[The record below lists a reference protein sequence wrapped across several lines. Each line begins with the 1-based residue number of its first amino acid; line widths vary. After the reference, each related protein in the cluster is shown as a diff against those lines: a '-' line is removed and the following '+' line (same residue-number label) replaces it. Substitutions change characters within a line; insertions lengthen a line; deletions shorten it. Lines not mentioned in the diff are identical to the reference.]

1 MQRRLS
7 KPKRHLPG
15 QWTSYN
21 KVLVGSGKRP
31 HARNPNFDW
40 EETKL
45 LISLWGDPKVQRTL
59 ITTHKK
65 YPVIARIAEKM
76 REHGYNRT
84 PEEINTRIK
93 NLKCFYNRVK
103 KDIELGII
111 SSPSWKHYDD
121 MDEILSRPIFGNN
134 ARMPENSVKSE
145 SQSSQ
150 SPKDS
155 VAHLVEPEMRIK
167 EENMSDDDLNNDIE
181 IAASSSNNDL
191 IIPKDEPLDIDDGN
205 LLDSEMDDDFDD
217 DFAESNDE
225 LSSPP
230 AKIQRTRSEL
240 SLKSLPPLEKLQT
253 RPVEIKLIETP
264 VTNSS
269 QTVISNSVVSTG
281 SGDQTAGTGKISLV
295 PTKVLLKPKPQS
307 TPGAPIITVNAQPK
321 PTQAP
326 SQVVVSQ
333 SPATSSQVSSQ
344 GMKVLFVNA
353 MPQSTTSSQPANTSQ
368 TVTMTATPI
377 VQQQKP
383 MPKVMPP
390 LHPTIPPSTR
400 ISVIPQPNPISI
412 TQKAAEQKG
421 TGFRHLLSQ
430 LIQLQNENLLMQR
443 QRLLVEKQ
451 RLEVEKTFGTRIVDL
466 LTNIQT
472 QNTLSLAN
480 KIPVTTASSS
490 STPAYRLRRERKAN
504 DLNNHDSTDEDESQK

>member
-65 YPVIARIAEKM
+65 YPVIARIAEQM

-103 KDIELGII
+103 KDMEMGVTTT
-111 SSPSWKHYDD
+111 SNWKHYDD

-134 ARMPENSVKSE
+134 ARMTENSLASE

-167 EENMSDDDLNNDIE
+167 EENFTDDDQTVTKGDIE
-181 IAASSSNNDL
+181 IAASSSNNEL
-191 IIPKDEPLDIDDGN
+191 IVPKDEPLDIDDGN
-205 LLDSEMDDDFDD
+205 LLDSEMDEDFDD

-225 LSSPP
+225 HQQQPP
-230 AKIQRTRSEL
+230 AKMPRNEL
-240 SLKSLPPLEKLQT
+240 SMSNNLPPLDKLQS
-253 RPVEIKLIETP
+253 RPVEIKLIEQNNR
-264 VTNSS
+264 VVMSQSS
-269 QTVISNSVVSTG
+269 AATTSSTSSN
-281 SGDQTAGTGKISLV
+281 AGKISLV
-295 PTKVLLKPKPQS
+295 PTNVLLKPKIAQP
-307 TPGAPIITVNAQPK
+307 TAPAPIITVN
-321 PTQAP
+321 TQ
-326 SQVVVSQ
+326 QQ
-333 SPATSSQVSSQ
+333 QQSSQVSSQ
-344 GMKVLFVNA
+344 NSSAATSQAMKVLFVNA
-353 MPQSTTSSQPANTSQ
+353 MPNAATTQAGSAAPPTQ
-368 TVTMTATPI
+368 TVTMTATPM
-377 VQQQKP
+377 VNK
-383 MPKVMPP
+383 PKVMPP
-390 LHPTIPPSTR
+390 LHPTIPSSTR
-400 ISVIPQPNPISI
+400 ISVIPQPNPMAMGPKS
-412 TQKAAEQKG
+412 AAQKG

-430 LIQLQNENLLMQR
+430 LIQLQNDNLQMQR
-443 QRLLVEKQ
+443 QRLHVEKQ
-451 RLEVEKTFGTRIVDL
+451 RLDVEKTFGNRIVDL
-466 LTNIQT
+466 LTNIQR
-472 QNTLSLAN
+472 QNTQFLA
-480 KIPVTTASSS
+480 KSIPTTPTTTSN
-490 STPAYRLRRERKAN
+490 YRLRRERKIN
-504 DLNNHDSTDEDESQK
+504 NMSNHDSTDEEEQTGK

>member
-1 MQRRLS
+1 MLYHFR
-7 KPKRHLPG
+7 
-15 QWTSYN
+15 
-21 KVLVGSGKRP
+21 
-31 HARNPNFDW
+31 
-40 EETKL
+40 
-45 LISLWGDPKVQRTL
+45 LWGDPKVQRTL

-103 KDIELGII
+103 KDMEMGVTTT
-111 SSPSWKHYDD
+111 SNWKHYDD

-134 ARMPENSVKSE
+134 ARMQENNIQSE

-167 EENMSDDDLNNDIE
+167 EENMTDDDGKSGIE
-181 IAASSSNNDL
+181 IAASSSNNDM

-205 LLDSEMDDDFDD
+205 LLDSEMDEDFDD

-225 LSSPP
+225 FQPP
-230 AKIQRTRSEL
+230 LAKVQRTTSEI
-240 SLKSLPPLEKLQT
+240 SLNSLPPLDKLQS

-264 VTNSS
+264 TTS
-269 QTVISNSVVSTG
+269 QSRVVISSSATTTQSTA
-281 SGDQTAGTGKISLV
+281 STTGKISLV
-295 PTKVLLKPKPQS
+295 PTNVLLKPKTQVTPS
-307 TPGAPIITVNAQPK
+307 TPIITINTQQQQQPSLVTNQI
-321 PTQAP
+321 P
-326 SQVVVSQ
+326 
-333 SPATSSQVSSQ
+333 TSSATSQ

-353 MPQSTTSSQPANTSQ
+353 MPQCVNSTAAPSSNASQ
-368 TVTMTATPI
+368 TVTMTATPM
-377 VQQQKP
+377 VQKT

-400 ISVIPQPNPISI
+400 ISVIPQPNPIAIS
-412 TQKAAEQKG
+412 QKTPVQKG
-421 TGFRHLLSQ
+421 TGFRHLLTQ

-443 QRLLVEKQ
+443 QRLNVEKQ
-451 RLEVEKTFGTRIVDL
+451 RLEVEKTFGNRIVDL
-466 LTNIQT
+466 LTNIQR
-472 QNTLSLAN
+472 QNTLTLTKTLS
-480 KIPVTTASSS
+480 TT
-490 STPAYRLRRERKAN
+490 PGYRLRRERKIN
-504 DLNNHDSTDEDESQK
+504 NMSNHDSTDDEQDGN